1 MTKKDEVVQ
10 HAKEKFGV
18 TLDKKQKLDDL
29 QAHVDKLES
38 ESKTVKKS
46 PTKKPKHPICV
57 KSEYGQVK
65 PWNEN
70 MREEYW
76 TFIWDKDSL
85 TKEEQKILRL

>member
-46 PTKKPKHPICV
+46 PTKRILMIL
-57 KSEYGQVK
+57 KSIK
-65 PWNEN
+65 K
-70 MREEYW
+70 MM
-76 TFIWDKDSL
+76 F
-85 TKEEQKILRL
+85 